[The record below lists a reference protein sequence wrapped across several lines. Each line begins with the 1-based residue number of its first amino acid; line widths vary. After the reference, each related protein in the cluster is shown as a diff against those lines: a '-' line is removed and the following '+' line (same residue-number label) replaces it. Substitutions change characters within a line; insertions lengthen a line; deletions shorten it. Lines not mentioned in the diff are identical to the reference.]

1 MSVFKL
7 VTVNGARPFK
17 KRTLELVVYKDAV
30 DKVLALLQEG
40 REWRMD
46 KPDHDLVEHTFLV
59 LQSTSFFD
67 KGKAFE
73 AMKYGSNT
81 KWGEWYSRLLLHHYD
96 LGRLSPGELKEIF
109 DGIETIEFPALEE
122 VSA

>member
-7 VTVNGARPFK
+7 VTVPGSRPFA

-30 DKVLALLQEG
+30 ERVLALLKEG

-46 KPDHDLVEHTFLV
+46 KPNHDFIEHTFMLM
-59 LQSTSFFD
+59 QSTSFFD

-96 LGRLSPGELKEIF
+96 LQDKTPGELREIF
-109 DGIETIEFPALEE
+109 DGIEVIEFSAIEE
-122 VSA
+122 VAT